1 MCIMQQYV
9 GILHL
14 VLSIILN
21 SYLTTIVISDTVFL
35 HTYCVFAILWAL
47 HIIICIQVNLH
58 IIIRIQFI
66 VCIYAL
72 YTVQLAFV

>member
-1 MCIMQQYV
+1 MCIMQQYL

-21 SYLTTIVISDTVFL
+21 SYLTTIAISYTVFL

-47 HIIICIQVNLH
+47 HMVIICIQVNLH

-66 VCIYAL
+66 VYAL